1 MQDVVKS
8 RRWKPAQVRAALV
21 DLLVDEKVQAMADA
35 PCENCGAKEMA
46 DEQLDPLLFCDG
58 CNFSGAKETYICNR
72 VYCLSCIR
80 HLDENNPVLESLELA
95 LQCPCCSGNHCYE
108 GAFSS

>member
-1 MQDVVKS
+1 M
-8 RRWKPAQVRAALV
+8 RRFKLWPMRHVRTV
-21 DLLVDEKVQAMADA
+21 ESQKGV
-35 PCENCGAKEMA
+35 

-58 CNFSGAKETYICNR
+58 CNR
-72 VYCLSCIR
+72 VYCLACIR
-80 HLDENNPVLESLELA
+80 HLDETNPVLECLELA

>member
-35 PCENCGAKEMA
+35 PCENCGAKETA

-58 CNFSGAKETYICNR
+58 CNH

-80 HLDENNPVLESLELA
+80 HLDETNPVLESLELA